1 MSYGR
6 DPDAATR
13 GPGAIAALDRAGG
26 RRARRKAT
34 AARAS
39 AQRDRAMAA
48 ISRGALGRIDLR
60 TAGEPSGGGWVPLRN
75 ASFVKVAPAI
85 PTSPVANP
93 MAPTFLTTGGAYD
106 VLPPPPVPPPAP
118 TPKPGVATTVS
129 VNPVARTIT
138 GTSTSV
144 LTTVAP
150 KVIASTPP
158 TPLPDVESA
167 DSSSSADSSK
177 MWLIGAGA
185 GVLALL
191 WLGRKGR

>member
-1 MSYGR
+1 MSYGK

-48 ISRGALGRIDLR
+48 ISRGALGRIDLS
-60 TAGEPSGGGWVPLRN
+60 TAGETRGGGWVPLRN
-75 ASFVKVAPAI
+75 APFIKVAPAI
-85 PTSPVANP
+85 PTQTIANP
-93 MAPTFLTTGGAYD
+93 MAPALMTTGGAYD
-106 VLPPPPVPPPAP
+106 VLPPPPAPPPAP
-118 TPKPGVATTVS
+118 APKPGVATTVA
-129 VNPVARTIT
+129 VNPVARTVT
-138 GTSTSV
+138 GTATSV
-144 LTTVAP
+144 ITTVAP
-150 KVIASTPP
+150 KVIAATPP
-158 TPLPDVESA
+158 TPLPDVDSA
-167 DSSSSADSSK
+167 DSSPDSK
-177 MWLIGAGA
+177 KWLIGAGV